1 MGGNKYP
8 KCAYIILG
16 QSLECS
22 PAAKEEEDSYHLCVE
37 FEVSRELLL
46 HTDQLMPPLDIG
58 LERFEE
64 YKLDGATILK
74 QMLEEEYSWYYECLD
89 VLYMHIITNSVLE

>member
-1 MGGNKYP
+1 MGGNKHP

-37 FEVSRELLL
+37 CEVPRELLL
-46 HTDQLMPPLDIG
+46 HTDQLMPPLETG
-58 LERFEE
+58 SERFEE

-89 VLYMHIITNSVLE
+89 VLYMHIITNSVLK